1 MYSFL
6 WLIVAID
13 IHIAV
18 ECAVTAQ
25 VIHGENIFIL
35 DSRTS
40 AFPNSLLT
48 VENIC
53 ELDPDQDVNF
63 VPCHLWLKKTW
74 GDTGISG
81 TAFIHW
87 LLRWKHFNP
96 KMYFHF

>member
-1 MYSFL
+1 MYRFL
-6 WLIVAID
+6 WLIVDID

-40 AFPNSLLT
+40 AFSNSLLT

-63 VPCHLWLKKTW
+63 VPCHLRRNKTRYW
-74 GDTGISG
+74 NFWHCFRTLA
-81 TAFIHW
+81 TLETFQ
-87 LLRWKHFNP
+87 P
-96 KMYFHF
+96 

>member
-13 IHIAV
+13 IHFAV

-25 VIHGENIFIL
+25 VIHGENISIL

-40 AFPNSLLT
+40 AFSNSLLN

-63 VPCHLWLKKTW
+63 VPCHLRLNEIR

-81 TAFIHW
+81 TAFVHW
-87 LLRWKHFNP
+87 LP
-96 KMYFHF
+96 